1 MPKSVTLRDVA
12 QAADVSAQTV
22 SRVINNKP
30 NVAEETR
37 QRVRQAIRQLGYR
50 PNTVARTLASRR
62 SYALGVISYALYD
75 DFFAGVVMAAERE
88 ARARGYVCVLTFADQ
103 DPESLL
109 FMYNLM
115 LERQVDGIMLLA
127 PHPCLKR
134 PTEFPVPVITMTCP
148 IRHANVIN
156 VDVDNVDGAYQ
167 AVLHLIELGH
177 RRIGMITGPRGWKA
191 VDDRS
196 TGARRAMAQIGQ
208 LEWDP
213 WIETSAGWD
222 IQSGYRAARALL
234 SRHPGLS
241 ALFCHNDPMALGA
254 YRALH
259 ELGRRI
265 PDDVSIVG
273 YDDLPLCQY
282 TTPELTSVRQ
292 PSTGLGELL
301 AQLLID
307 AVEHG
312 TSAQNDLLIRT
323 ELIVRSSTVPV
334 WATEIEG
341 A

>member
-1 MPKSVTLRDVA
+1 
-12 QAADVSAQTV
+12 V

-37 QRVRQAIRQLGYR
+37 RRVRQAIRQLGYR
-50 PNTVARTLASRR
+50 PNTVARSLASRR

-75 DFFAGVVMAAERE
+75 DFFAGVLMAAERE
-88 ARARGYVCVLTFADQ
+88 ARARGYVCILTFVEQ

-115 LERQVDGIMLLA
+115 LERQVDGIILLA
-127 PHPCLKR
+127 PHPCLRR
-134 PTEFPVPVITMTCP
+134 PNEFPVPVITMTCP
-148 IRHANVIN
+148 IRHENVIN
-156 VDVDNVDGAYQ
+156 VDVDNVEGSFQ

-177 RRIGMITGPRGWKA
+177 RRIGMVTGPRGWKA
-191 VDDRS
+191 VEDRS
-196 TGARRAMAQIGQ
+196 AGGRRAMAQAGQ
-208 LEWDP
+208 LDWDS

-222 IQSGYRAARALL
+222 IQSGYRASCALL
-234 SRHPGLS
+234 SRHPDLS

-259 ELGRRI
+259 ERGRRI
-265 PDDVSIVG
+265 PEDVSIVG

-301 AQLLID
+301 ARLLVN

-323 ELIVRSSTVPV
+323 ELIVRSSTAPV
-334 WATEIEG
+334 RATEAEG
-341 A
+341 MQRR

>member
-22 SRVINNKP
+22 SRVINDKP

-37 QRVRQAIRQLGYR
+37 QRVWQAIGQLGYR
-50 PNTVARTLASRR
+50 PNTVARALASRR
-62 SYALGVISYALYD
+62 SYALGVISYAVYD

-88 ARARGYVCVLTFADQ
+88 ARTRGYVCILTFVEQ

-109 FMYNLM
+109 FMYNLL

-127 PHPCLKR
+127 PHPALKR
-134 PTEFPVPVITMTCP
+134 PTEFSVPVITMTCP
-148 IRHANVIN
+148 IRHENVIN

-167 AVLHLIELGH
+167 AVRHLVELGH

-196 TGARRAMAQIGQ
+196 AGARRAMAEIGQ
-208 LEWDP
+208 PEWGS
-213 WIETSAGWD
+213 WIETSVGWD
-222 IQSGYRAARALL
+222 IQSGYKAACTLL
-234 SRHPGLS
+234 SRHPNLS
-241 ALFCHNDPMALGA
+241 ALFCQNDPMALGA

-259 ELGRRI
+259 EQGRRI
-265 PDDVSIVG
+265 PEDVSIVG

-292 PSTGLGELL
+292 PSIGLGELL
-301 AQLLID
+301 AQLLIG
-307 AVEHG
+307 AVERG

-323 ELIVRSSTVPV
+323 ELIVRSSTAPV
-334 WATEIEG
+334 GAPEIEG